1 MWLSNTD
8 KGIDYL
14 ALPNKKRFT
23 LFAKTNTVW
32 LSFPIL
38 ANMWNHNY
46 YIYILT
52 NHTNTVLYTGVTN
65 NLSRRIFE
73 HKNQLTKGFTSKY
86 NTDKLVYFEHFA
98 DINNAIEREKQIKA
112 GSRQKKIH
120 LIEKE
125 NKQWIDLYDSIKD

>member
-1 MWLSNTD
+1 
-8 KGIDYL
+8 
-14 ALPNKKRFT
+14 
-23 LFAKTNTVW
+23 VW

-38 ANMWNHNY
+38 AKMWNHNY

-52 NHTNTVLYTGVTN
+52 NHTNSVLYTGVTN

-73 HKNQLTKGFTSKY
+73 HKNHLTKGFTSKY
-86 NTDKLVYFEHFA
+86 NTDKLVYFEHFS

-112 GSRQKKIH
+112 GNRQKKID

-125 NKQWIDLYDSIKD
+125 NKLWLDLYDSIKE